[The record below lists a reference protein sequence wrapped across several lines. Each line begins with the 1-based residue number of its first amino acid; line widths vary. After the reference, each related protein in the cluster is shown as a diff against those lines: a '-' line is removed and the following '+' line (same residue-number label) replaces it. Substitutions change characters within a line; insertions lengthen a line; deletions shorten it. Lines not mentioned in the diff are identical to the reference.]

1 MADLVNVVV
10 FEEISGLV
18 VGRQYGYDEKMREDF
33 GKMIVDQCYGTE
45 FPIFVDVG
53 GHTSPMLTIPLNA
66 IVRLDA
72 GKDEFCVLEAG
83 VVGN

>member
-33 GKMIVDQCYGTE
+33 VDQCYGTE
-45 FPIFVDVG
+45 FPILMNVDVG
-53 GHTSPMLTIPLNA
+53 GHTSPMLYYS
-66 IVRLDA
+66 VECDS
-72 GKDEFCVLEAG
+72 
-83 VVGN
+83 